1 MTLTSTSFSLEIKKW
16 PEITMV
22 RMRKPDSLFDSK
34 TFFVIKKRYNH
45 IMAKGETVVYKQEVC
60 N

>member
-1 MTLTSTSFSLEIKKW
+1 MTLTSTSFSLEIKKC

-22 RMRKPDSLFDSK
+22 RMRGPDSLFDSK
-34 TFFVIKKRYNH
+34 TFFVIKEKDNQSV
-45 IMAKGETVVYKQEVC
+45 AKQESTAYKQETS